1 MALVG
6 QPGWGSVTAVGVL
19 LSMVEEHQKAVAATL
34 RNAQDLLTESTL
46 DAVLLLRR
54 VVNDERAY
62 NSDRL
67 KAANM
72 ILDRTLGKPRERLS
86 IEIEPEPPWAVA
98 LREMYAAQGPLNVGP
113 AVIDADVIE
122 DEDPIFE
129 ND

>member
-6 QPGWGSVTAVGVL
+6 DRGWGSVTAVGVL

-86 IEIEPEPPWAVA
+86 IEIEQEPPWAVA
-98 LREMYAAQGPLNVGP
+98 IREMYAAHGQLDVGP
-113 AVIDADVIE
+113 DVIE
-122 DEDPIFE
+122 AQVIEDDPTF
-129 ND
+129 D

>member
-6 QPGWGSVTAVGVL
+6 QSGWGSVTAVGVL

-54 VVNDERAY
+54 VVNDERAH

-86 IEIEPEPPWAVA
+86 IEIEQEPPWAA
-98 LREMYAAQGPLNVGP
+98 AIREMYAAEGPLTIGQG
-113 AVIDADVIE
+113 AIDAEVIE
-122 DEDPIFE
+122 DDPTFE
-129 ND
+129 